1 MQQHI
6 EYKELLSHD
15 ATLTV
20 VSLFCVYASLAA
32 SDSMKATFLTFWTV
46 RHTKSKILT
55 AMQIP
60 LLHNW
65 MCFSLLVIST
75 AVCLSENRINQLKS
89 KFLNKFHCWFKL
101 LWERL
106 TFMRAK
112 HNQADNRRLSCPYTQ
127 HSGKGGGGTE
137 WKSDPSFTRS
147 AHTLQTHAFYS
158 ALFFSHSQ
166 SKKSELSWNWYE
178 PQCYSIKWRTQSLD
192 KD

>member
-1 MQQHI
+1 
-6 EYKELLSHD
+6 
-15 ATLTV
+15 
-20 VSLFCVYASLAA
+20 
-32 SDSMKATFLTFWTV
+32 MKATFLTFWTV

-127 HSGKGGGGTE
+127 HSGKGGGELSENLIPHSQGVPIHY
-137 WKSDPSFTRS
+137 K
-147 AHTLQTHAFYS
+147 HTLSIQHYFSLTHS
-158 ALFFSHSQ
+158 LRSQ
-166 SKKSELSWNWYE
+166 SCHETGMSHNA
-178 PQCYSIKWRTQSLD
+178 TQ
-192 KD
+192 